1 MSMNFIQELKQIGL
15 RQKRVEFFEE
25 YGFIPEIDDLD
36 IEENSE
42 MLDAINMER
51 DPENRIKLSDLK
63 YETYGGFLYP

>member
-1 MSMNFIQELKQIGL
+1 MNFIQELKQIGL

-42 MLDAINMER
+42 MLDAINMHWFLRYYLYILPKKKFSSSR
-51 DPENRIKLSDLK
+51 DD
-63 YETYGGFLYP
+63 F